1 MAVEQQVSNGQQGM
15 FNFIIAPV
23 DMKQIFVMDKN
34 DNKKKNATS
43 AVKGQEVRSILTK
56 NLRRNQRPVFAE
68 SSLLQ
73 QQKEIEK
80 TLLYLEYY
88 GYL

>member
-43 AVKGQEVRSILTK
+43 AVKGQEVRSILSTELTQGVTIK
-56 NLRRNQRPVFAE
+56 SRKWWYA
-68 SSLLQ
+68 
-73 QQKEIEK
+73 
-80 TLLYLEYY
+80 
-88 GYL
+88 